1 MLHEILAFCTK
12 HSIPVSR
19 FGRDAC
25 NDPRLVSDLRLGA
38 QPRPAKIAK
47 IRAYMANYVSK

>member
-12 HSIPVSR
+12 HSIPVTR
-19 FGRDAC
+19 FGRESC
-25 NDPRLVSDLRLGA
+25 NNPRLISDLRLGA
-38 QPRPAKIAK
+38 QPRPASIAK